1 VGASIAFEA
10 GLKKYR
16 RDEYILLSYHVHI
29 PRPDPMVNPA
39 TLARQQFYGVHS
51 SPSYFVD
58 GESSG
63 GGGSAEMAQ
72 SLFESRVDPM
82 VARHID
88 QAPEAAI
95 DLRAQG
101 DKSMVTVKTTVSQVH
116 STSEK
121 LRLQIALVEGHVR
134 YSGENG
140 IRFHDM
146 VVRAMAAAPAA
157 AEDGPGTVQAPAN
170 TSSVPV
176 PALGFALKPGQGG
189 TFEYKFDLAKAEAD
203 ALSHLEDFET
213 NVRKGEYSFRQKKH
227 EIDPS
232 RLSVVA
238 FVQDEATK
246 KILQSV
252 YVKVEG
258 K

>member
-10 GLKKYR
+10 GLEKYR
-16 RDEYILLSYHVHI
+16 REEYILLSYHVHI

-39 TLARQQFYGVHS
+39 TLSRQAFYGVRS

-63 GGGSAEMAQ
+63 GGGSAEMAKT
-72 SLFESRVDPM
+72 LFESKIDPM
-82 VARHID
+82 IARHVD
-88 QAPEAAI
+88 QAPEASI
-95 DLRAQG
+95 DLAAQATG
-101 DKSMVTVKTTVSQVH
+101 STVTVKTSVSKVN

-121 LRLQIALVEGHVR
+121 LRLHIALVEGHVR

-146 VVRAMAAAPAA
+146 VVRDMAAAPAA
-157 AEDGPGTVQAPAN
+157 GENGPGTVQAPPN

-189 TFEYKFDLAKAEAD
+189 TFEYTFDLARAGAD
-203 ALSHLEDFET
+203 ALAHLDDFET
-213 NVRKGEYSFRQKKH
+213 HVRKGYTFRQKKH

-232 RLSVVA
+232 KLSVVA

-252 YVKVEG
+252 IVQVNG